1 MRIFLMA
8 AALSVLS
15 PAVQAQGFGPLGD
28 VVSYLGFT
36 APAPLLP
43 LGPPASGT
51 PVDFIAC
58 PERTAGGSWVATDR
72 NGYLFSLAGARVAP
86 NRVVRVT
93 GVVAPNLAWPVPG
106 WPLTPIRVAPG
117 PQPCLSIGVI
127 QPVVGGF
134 DPLFGI
140 EPLTGAIPR

>member
-1 MRIFLMA
+1 MRSLLMA
-8 AALSVLS
+8 AALAVLS
-15 PAVQAQGFGPLGD
+15 PAVHAQGFAPLGD
-28 VVSYLGFT
+28 VVPYFGFT

-43 LGPPASGT
+43 LGPPASGM
-51 PVDFIAC
+51 PVDFVAC

-72 NGYLFSLAGARVAP
+72 SGYLFSLAGAPVGP

-106 WPLTPIRVAPG
+106 WPLTPIRVVAG
-117 PQPCLSIGVI
+117 PQSCLSIGVI

-134 DPLFGI
+134 DPLFGVA
-140 EPLTGAIPR
+140 PLTGAIPR